1 MAQDIEDTSLPGA
14 LKKKAKSKAKDPM
27 MPRKMLLRGQR
38 CKTAKQMKTY
48 VHDYVGLHLLGS
60 PGYKS
65 IEELVEKLESPLIT
79 DPKSPRRKAATRLL
93 SSPPL
98 TPAGTLSPPSALS
111 SPMTQAPS

>member
-1 MAQDIEDTSLPGA
+1 
-14 LKKKAKSKAKDPM
+14 
-27 MPRKMLLRGQR
+27 MLLRGQR

-48 VHDYVGLHLLGS
+48 VHDYVGMHLLGS

-65 IEELVEKLESPLIT
+65 IEEVVEKLESPLIT

-98 TPAGTLSPPSALS
+98 TPAGTLPPPIGIIQSDDPSTIIAS
-111 SPMTQAPS
+111 SHIQTGINSFSSEVGKR